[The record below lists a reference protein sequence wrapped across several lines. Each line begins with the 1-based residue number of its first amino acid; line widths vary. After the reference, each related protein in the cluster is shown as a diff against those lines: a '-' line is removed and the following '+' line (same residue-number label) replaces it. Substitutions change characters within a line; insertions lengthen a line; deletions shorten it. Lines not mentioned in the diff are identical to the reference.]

1 MLKIGSKVVNQA
13 LLDYICQFTDKEI
26 MIGKKCIMN
35 KIKMPPN
42 YDLPEIKN
50 DDKSVISLS
59 LAS

>member
-1 MLKIGSKVVNQA
+1 MNQA